1 MKGAGIDT
9 IESAKGKSFAF
20 TDPNS
25 TSGYLV
31 PSVIFD
37 RDFHINPKTFFKSIV
52 FSGSHSASIVGVKNG
67 TYEVAATSTMD
78 FSKFREES
86 KDVSDQD
93 FNILK
98 KSEMIPG
105 SPVCARKDLPESL
118 KTAFRDAML
127 SFGQTDAAKNMS
139 VIGYVKADD
148 KTYDVIRELERYRKQ
163 IRK

>member
-1 MKGAGIDT
+1 MID
-9 IESAKGKSFAF
+9 
-20 TDPNS
+20 
-25 TSGYLV
+25 
-31 PSVIFD
+31 
-37 RDFHINPKTFFKSIV
+37 
-52 FSGSHSASIVGVKNG
+52 
-67 TYEVAATSTMD
+67 VAATSTMD
-78 FSKFREES
+78 FSKFKEES
-86 KDVSDQD
+86 KEISEHD

-139 VIGYVKADD
+139 VIGYIKADD
-148 KTYDVIRELERYRKQ
+148 KTYNVIRELERYRKQ